1 MRTGWWLAGALL
13 LPVAGAAQQVE
24 QPRTLTVSAVA
35 HVERAPDQAVLT
47 LAVESESAN
56 ARDASRANATK
67 MERVVA
73 ALRQA
78 GIPADRIRTVSY
90 ELQPQY
96 ARENRGQDPP
106 RIVGYRA
113 INRVQVTIDAIDRVG
128 PALDASIEAGANRAD
143 QLYFRLK
150 DATDAR
156 LEALRLAT
164 EKAKRE
170 AQTIAAAA
178 DETLGVAQSIHT
190 DSYMPPPP
198 PSPAPMYD
206 RAMAMEM
213 VKVAETPVEAGTLR
227 VSANVTIVYR
237 LGR

>member
-1 MRTGWWLAGALL
+1 MRTPWLLAGALL
-13 LPVAGAAQQVE
+13 LPATLPAQQVE
-24 QPRTLTVSAVA
+24 QPRTLTVSATA
-35 HVERAPDQAVLT
+35 SVERAPDQAVLV
-47 LAVESESAN
+47 LAVESEATN

-73 ALRQA
+73 ALRDA
-78 GIPADRIRTVSY
+78 RIPADRIRTVGY

-113 INRVQVTIDAIDRVG
+113 VNRVQVTIDAIDRVG
-128 PALDASIEAGANRAD
+128 PALDGAIEAGANRAD
-143 QLYFRLK
+143 QLFFRLR
-150 DATDAR
+150 DASDAR

-170 AQTIAAAA
+170 AETIARAAG
-178 DETLGVAQSIHT
+178 ESLGPAQNIHT

-198 PSPAPMYD
+198 RPPVMYE
-206 RAMAMEM
+206 RAMAVDAAMR
-213 VKVAETPVEAGTLR
+213 ADTPVEAGVLS
-227 VSANVTIVYR
+227 VSAQVTIVYR
-237 LGR
+237 LDR